1 MRDKAGAASSDSQ
14 AILVD
19 AVNELTKTV
28 EALRAVIERD
38 YPKRKEVEEK
48 YATKY
53 GIKKQRV
60 RLLGAIAISILAAY
74 FLAIETVSY
83 CFLGDNPYQN
93 RAFCQVFPGYSQSQE
108 RNRDLL
114 KLFNEIVDTTQT
126 NDRRITELEKL
137 VP

>member
-83 CFLGDNPYQN
+83 CFLGDSPHQN

>member
-83 CFLGDNPYQN
+83 CVLGDNPHQN

>member
-83 CFLGDNPYQN
+83 CFLGDNPHQN

>member
-83 CFLGDNPYQN
+83 CFLGANPHQN